1 MLLFFR
7 LFLQPLLQMLYTL
20 CALYLVAYGAQ
31 SAWLTYLYLRKR
43 SPTSPAKQSFTRN
56 CGIETFAATSLPY
69 VTIQLPIYNEHH
81 VVERLIDAC
90 AKQNY
95 PKDRLQIQ
103 VLDDSDDH
111 TTTLAE
117 ARAEHWRKQGYH
129 VSVLCRPD
137 RIGYKAGALAYALPL
152 AQGEFI
158 AIFDA
163 DFLPPAD
170 FLAQTIPHFCDGV
183 NQDVGFI
190 QTRWEHLNRTYSPL
204 TQCQA
209 LALDAHFAIEQPMR
223 SQSGYL
229 FGFNGSAGIWR
240 RECIE
245 DPDVGGW
252 QYDTLCED
260 LDLSY
265 RAQLCGWQGRFLEEV
280 YTPAEI
286 PPQLL
291 AFKRQQARWAK
302 GSIQTLRKLSRRVWK
317 SEKNLWVRIAGLLH
331 LSNYILH
338 PALLLM
344 LLLTLPFLLTGTRTS
359 AILAP
364 LSITSLFTP
373 LLYILAQ
380 RKLHPENWL
389 RHLIYLPMLAVLGM
403 GLSLSNSVAVWQA
416 LSGKRGTFLRTP
428 KFRVETGGDHWQGS
442 VYRLPLDGLLVGEI
456 LLLLDALV
464 TTWVAIMQRN
474 GTTAFFMLLYALGF
488 GLSISIQLGQAW
500 SARRVAQRRTV
511 IPAKS
516 PLPTTNLTAPPLPDF
531 TSTKSHRPTA

>member
-7 LFLQPLLQMLYTL
+7 LFLQPLLQTLYTL

-31 SAWLTYLYLRKR
+31 SAWLIYLYLQKR
-43 SPTSPAKQSFTRN
+43 NFTSPAKQWFTS
-56 CGIETFAATSLPY
+56 GGDAKVVSLPY

-90 AKQNY
+90 TRQNY
-95 PKDRLQIQ
+95 PKERLQIQ
-103 VLDDSDDH
+103 VLDDSDDL

-117 ARAEHWRKQGYH
+117 ARADYWRKHGYQ
-129 VSVLCRPD
+129 VDVLRRSN
-137 RIGYKAGALAYALPL
+137 RIGYKAGALAHALPL

-170 FLAQTIPHFCDGV
+170 FLAKTVPHLLDEV

-190 QTRWEHLNRTYSPL
+190 QTRWEHLNREYSAL

-209 LALDAHFAIEQPMR
+209 LALDAHFAIEQPVR

-252 QYDTLCED
+252 QHDTLCED

-265 RAQLCGWQGRFLEEV
+265 RAQLCGWQGLFLEDV
-280 YTPAEI
+280 FAPAEI

-317 SEKNLWVRIAGLLH
+317 SEKKLGVRIAGLLH

-344 LLLTLPFLLTGTRTS
+344 LLLTLPFLLTGTHTS

-373 LLYILAQ
+373 LLYTLAQ
-380 RKLHPENWL
+380 RKLHPKNWL
-389 RHLIYLPMLAVLGM
+389 RQLLYLPMLAVLGM

-416 LSGKRGTFLRTP
+416 LLGKQGTFLRTP
-428 KFRVETGGDHWQGS
+428 KFRVEAEGDHWQGS
-442 VYRLPLDGLLVGEI
+442 IYRLPLDGLLIGEI
-456 LLLLDALV
+456 LLLLNALV
-464 TTWVAIMQRN
+464 TTGVAIAQRN
-474 GTTAFFMLLYALGF
+474 VATAFFMLLYALGF

-500 SARRVAQRRTV
+500 SARRVVRRRTV
-511 IPAKS
+511 MPTKG
-516 PLPTTNLTAPPLPDF
+516 PLPTTSLAAPSLPDF
-531 TSTKSHRPTA
+531 TTTKSQSTTV